1 MKSKIVMLAFITCL
15 LFVGCDNEKTN
26 SIVSGADIESDTK
39 IDAISDDVLQII
51 ESQSNDVAASAG
63 RTNSN
68 SGGYLTNCATVN
80 TVVDGNSRT
89 RTVDFGSTNCTLAN
103 GNLVRGKIII
113 TFTNDFDALTR
124 TINYSFENFYHNDRR
139 VEGSRTV
146 VKTILQNGSPQATI
160 NLNMTVTYA
169 NGSVFTRIGERV
181 REFTDGYTTT
191 VLTDNVFSITGNW
204 KTTLPSG
211 TLHTTTI
218 TKPLIAKW
226 ACPNIVSGTI
236 SIVRTGNPWIL
247 DYGNGDC
254 DNKATLT
261 INGETQNFILRN

>member
-1 MKSKIVMLAFITCL
+1 MKSKIVMFAIFSCFLFIR
-15 LFVGCDNEKTN
+15 CDKEESNP
-26 SIVSGADIESDTK
+26 IVSGSDIESDTK
-39 IDAISDDVLQII
+39 IDAIADDILQIV
-51 ESQSNDVAASAG
+51 ESQSNETSVAG
-63 RTNSN
+63 RNKN
-68 SGGYLTNCATVN
+68 SGSYLTNCATVN

-89 RTVDFGSTNCTLAN
+89 RTVDFGTTNCTLAN
-103 GNLVRGKIII
+103 GNLVRGKIIVS
-113 TFTNDFDALTR
+113 FTNNFDALTR
-124 TINYSFENFYHNDRR
+124 TISYSFDNFYHNDRR
-139 VEGSRTV
+139 VDGTRTV
-146 VKTILQNGSPQATI
+146 VKTRLQNGNPQATI
-160 NLNMTVTYA
+160 NINMTVTYP

-181 REFTDGYTTT
+181 REFTEGYTTT

-226 ACPNIVSGTI
+226 GCPNIVSGTI

>member
-1 MKSKIVMLAFITCL
+1 MKSKIVMLAFITCF
-15 LFVGCDNEKTN
+15 LFVGCDKEEKN
-26 SIVSGADIESDTK
+26 SIVSGSDIESDTK
-39 IDAISDDVLQII
+39 IDAISDDVLQIV
-51 ESQSNDVAASAG
+51 ESQSNDLEASAG

-68 SGGYLTNCATVN
+68 SGSFLTNCANVS
-80 TVVDGNSRT
+80 TVVDGNSRI
-89 RTVDFGSTNCTLAN
+89 RTVDFGTTNCTLSN
-103 GNLVRGKIII
+103 ENLVRGKIII

-124 TINYSFENFYHNDRR
+124 TINYTFENFYHNDRR

-146 VKTILQNGSPQATI
+146 VKTILPNGNPQATI
-160 NLNMTVTYA
+160 NLNMTVTYP
-169 NGSVFTRIGERV
+169 NGNVFTRIGERV
-181 REFTDGYTTT
+181 REFTEGYATTI
-191 VLTDNVFSITGNW
+191 LTDNVFSITGNW

-226 ACPNIVSGTI
+226 GCPNIVSGTI
-236 SIVRTGNPWIL
+236 SIVRTGNPWTL

-261 INGETQNFILRN
+261 INGEIQNFILRN